1 MSLNDLFGQIPG
13 WGEYV
18 PSFVQMLII
27 AFVPALL
34 VVLAVLT
41 PVGIMGVYA
50 ERRWSAF
57 MQDRLGP
64 NRVGLPI
71 WFDGWQRDYTGK
83 PWYIKLWGLG
93 QGIADGVKLLGK
105 EDFVP
110 PGGDAFLFLSAPLVV
125 FAGALGIFAALP
137 MSDGLIAADVNVG
150 VFYIL
155 AVGAVE
161 IIGVL
166 MAGWASN
173 NKWSLLGAMRE
184 VAQVVAYE
192 IPMAMTALCPVI
204 LVGSLQMTEII
215 AFQQGGLNMWGID
228 VVGPELAQW
237 GLGWNLWRAFPVN
250 VVAMVIFYICVLAN
264 LKRAPFDLPEAESEL
279 VSGFLTEYSGMRW
292 SLFFL
297 AEYGAMF
304 ALSGI
309 TATLFLGG
317 WGSGPVFGALSLV
330 PVETIDLGVG
340 MLKWTTVAGI
350 AEFSWKTV
358 LLMLLMINIRWTL
371 PRLRIDQV
379 MSLCYKYFVPFAMGC
394 ILLNGLAAVM
404 GS

>member
-1 MSLNDLFGQIPG
+1 MSLSGLFDQIPY
-13 WGEYV
+13 WSEYV
-18 PSFVQMLII
+18 PSFIQMLVI

-50 ERRWSAF
+50 ERRWSAM

-64 NRVGLPI
+64 NRVGVPFI
-71 WFDGWQRDYTGK
+71 TDYSK
-83 PWYIKLWGLG
+83 HRWARLFGLG
-93 QGIADGVKLLGK
+93 QGLADGVKLLGK

-110 PGGDAFLFLSAPLVV
+110 PGGDKFLFLLAPLVV
-125 FAGALGIFAALP
+125 FAGALGLFVALP
-137 MSDGLIAADVNVG
+137 MSQGLIAADLNVG
-150 VFYIL
+150 VFYLL

-173 NKWSLLGAMRE
+173 NKWSLLGSMRE

-204 LVGSLQMTEII
+204 LVGSLQMGEIV
-215 AFQQGGLNMWGID
+215 AYQQTSLEIWGIAIGGD
-228 VVGPELAQW
+228 GAAQW
-237 GLGWNLWRAFPVN
+237 GLGWNIWRAFPVN
-250 VVAMVIFYICVLAN
+250 IVTFVIFYTCCLAN

-309 TATLFLGG
+309 VATLFLGG
-317 WGSGPVFGALSLV
+317 WGSGPVFGALSAVLPEGSV
-330 PVETIDLGVG
+330 TIAHGVEFAWITI
-340 MLKWTTVAGI
+340 AGI
-350 AEFSWKTV
+350 AEFSWKAV
-358 LLMLLMINIRWTL
+358 VLMLLMINLRWTL

-394 ILLNGLAAVM
+394 LLLNGLAAVM